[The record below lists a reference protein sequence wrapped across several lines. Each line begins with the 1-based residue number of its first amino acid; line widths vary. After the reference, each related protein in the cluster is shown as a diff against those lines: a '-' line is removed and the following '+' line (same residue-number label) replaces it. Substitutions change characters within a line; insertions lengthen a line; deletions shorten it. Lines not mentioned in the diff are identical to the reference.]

1 MPNVGSGS
9 HSQSYIST
17 LNAENLL
24 FLIDSNKLYG
34 YREFCRILQI
44 PVLSS
49 GSNGQTKQ
57 LKELS
62 MICEY
67 EKENRKYRFIRL
79 RDQDEIMLF
88 NERAIYSPL
97 IEYIISEKFC
107 SDVCDEYKND
117 GILFISMSQ
126 LLVFTGMVNQNFNQV
141 RTGFDAHETRIAVHF
156 ANKGKFDIGDLKM
169 FVNVSYRDILKP
181 IMRDALKSM
190 DNKRSITIQKGFKL
204 YTLSDSNRAAYYPVL
219 ATSQLG
225 QQLLRIC
232 ADAMTQ
238 LNINKVQELY
248 TSKKY
253 LAQDYFNLCNEMCF
267 NQLGYNGFYDCY
279 AIIVDKV
286 RTRHNMDILQYELNQ
301 RIQDRLRNA
310 KQFGN
315 LSINS
320 RDNLLDAVIDLNT
333 NYDFKLDLQKYRELK
348 EEV

>member
-1 MPNVGSGS
+1 MANYGKGS
-9 HSQSYIST
+9 HSQSYIDT
-17 LNAENLL
+17 LNAENLM

-49 GSNGQTKQ
+49 GSNSQTKQ

-88 NERAIYSPL
+88 NERSIYAPL

-107 SDVCDEYKND
+107 SVACENFKVD
-117 GILFISMSQ
+117 GILFMSMPQ
-126 LLVFTGMVNQNFNQV
+126 LLTFTGMVNHNFNEV
-141 RTGFDAHETRIAVHF
+141 RTGNDAYETRIAVHF

-204 YTLSDSNRAAYYPVL
+204 YNLNDSSHATYYPVV

-225 QQLLRIC
+225 QQLLHIC
-232 ADAMTQ
+232 ADAMTK
-238 LNINKVQELY
+238 LKVDKVQDFY

-253 LAQDYFNLCNEMCF
+253 LVQDYFNICNEMCF
-267 NQLGYNGFYDCY
+267 DQLGYNGFYDCY

-286 RTRHNMDILQYELNQ
+286 RTQHNMEVLQYELNQ

-310 KQFGN
+310 KQFVN
-315 LSINS
+315 MSINS
-320 RDNLLDAVIDLNT
+320 RDNLLNAVIDLNT
-333 NYDFKLDLQKYRELK
+333 NYNFKMDLQNYRKLK
-348 EEV
+348 EKI